1 MKHKAGLVII
11 CLYLLALFALNIY
24 RLVFQPS
31 NASEPEWYQFI
42 AKSIYTLAAISFA
55 CIALLVWLE
64 AKHLANF
71 HLDRTSLLLLVI
83 FGPFVRTTP
92 RLLGEQPYLIVVWV
106 ACLSIFVNIIRYWSI
121 IPKTNFKLSLPGVF
135 MIGFGLSVIMLIE
148 SFQPDLYT
156 RVDPLTFN
164 PVLEIIRRTIYNLA
178 AVSTVEEILF
188 RGFLWGYLTQIG
200 LSEKKAFW
208 TQGVIFWLAHL
219 SSSLAT
225 PLTFFITLPIT
236 TYVYSQIVRKT
247 NQVFWSI
254 VVHTFF
260 NFIGPLLLIIY
271 LLRLF

>member
-11 CLYLLALFALNIY
+11 SLYLLALFALNIC
-24 RLVFQPS
+24 RLLFRPLNPS
-31 NASEPEWYQFI
+31 ESEWLQFI
-42 AKSIYTLAAISFA
+42 AKSIYTEATISFV

-92 RLLGEQPYLIVVWV
+92 RLLGEQPYLIVIWV
-106 ACLSIFVNIIRYWSI
+106 ACLLILLNIIRNWSI
-121 IPKTNFKLSLPGVF
+121 IPKTSFKLSFPGVLT
-135 MIGFGLSVIMLIE
+135 IGFGLLAILMIE

-156 RVDPLTFN
+156 RVDPLAFN
-164 PVLEIIRRTIYNLA
+164 PGLEIIRGIIYNLA

-188 RGFLWGYLTQIG
+188 RGFFWGYLIQIG

-219 SSSLAT
+219 SSKFAKPIS
-225 PLTFFITLPIT
+225 FFITIPIT

-254 VVHTFF
+254 VVHTFV
-260 NFIGPLLLIIY
+260 NVIVPLLLVVY
-271 LLRLF
+271 FLRQ